1 MARRHFAIAALLL
14 AIAAPLRAQSATA
27 SVDTNS
33 AVAAQA
39 PAGPT
44 YDALTSAARTP
55 STHRQLALAPDARG
69 GSMGQAKAMMIV
81 GVAGL
86 LAGAVIGGT
95 PGTIIMIGGAVVG
108 LVGLYEYLE

>member
-1 MARRHFAIAALLL
+1 MARRHFAIVALLL
-14 AIAAPLRAQSATA
+14 AVAAPLRAQVATPTT
-27 SVDTNS
+27 DTS
-33 AVAAQA
+33 SMAVVQA

-44 YDALTSAARTP
+44 YGALTAAAHTP
-55 STHRQLALAPDARG
+55 STNRQLALSPAARG
-69 GSMGQAKAMMIV
+69 EGMGEAKAMMIV

-108 LVGLYEYLE
+108 LVGLYEYLQ